1 MSEVDD
7 SFLKEIKDS
16 FLTESEELL
25 TRFEECLL
33 SLEKDEDHS
42 NAYADLKRIA
52 HNFKGSGKAVG
63 FDSLSTFC
71 HAIENLLVCL
81 SSRTIDLN
89 PKIVQLLLNCND
101 ELKSNLIAL
110 RNDNST
116 VLNHSAFVLEIEN
129 TIKNEDSN
137 TLVKPDDETGEQQ
150 KFFQAPVASKNNL
163 VHEPKKVDNFIRVPL
178 SKIDDL
184 LNTFGEQVI
193 YLSALD
199 HYKDNFVKHEEEIQR
214 ILLTLKKLAFD
225 LQHSTMTLRMVNL
238 KSLFSKLDRCVRDAS
253 LGIGKKVEAEFFGSH
268 LELDKTIVDQ
278 ISDPLIH
285 IIRNAVDHGIED
297 DEERAS
303 KQKNESGKVTITAR
317 REGGSFVIEIKD
329 DGKGLDKDKILKKAQ
344 ERGLVRENESLS
356 EKEILELIFENGFST
371 KEQVSEFSGRGVG
384 MNVVKEVV
392 TSLKGTCEIEST
404 LVLIL

>member
-1 MSEVDD
+1 M
-7 SFLKEIKDS
+7 
-16 FLTESEELL
+16 
-25 TRFEECLL
+25 
-33 SLEKDEDHS
+33 
-42 NAYADLKRIA
+42 
-52 HNFKGSGKAVG
+52 
-63 FDSLSTFC
+63 
-71 HAIENLLVCL
+71 
-81 SSRTIDLN
+81 
-89 PKIVQLLLNCND
+89 ND
-101 ELKSNLIAL
+101 ELKLNLIAL
-110 RNDNST
+110 RKDSST
-116 VLNHSAFVLEIEN
+116 VLNHSAFIIEIEN
-129 TIKNEDSN
+129 ALKNEDVDVSLRAEN
-137 TLVKPDDETGEQQ
+137 EGKDLVPQ
-150 KFFQAPVASKNNL
+150 KIFQAPLATKNNL
-163 VHEPKKVDNFIRVPL
+163 VQEPKQVDNFIRVPL

-214 ILLTLKKLAFD
+214 TLLTLRKLAFD

-238 KSLFSKLDRCVRDAS
+238 KSLFSKLDRCIRDAS
-253 LGIGKKVEAEFFGSH
+253 LGIGKKVEAEFVGSH

-297 DEERAS
+297 NNERVQL
-303 KQKNESGKVTITAR
+303 QKNESGKVTITAR

-344 ERGLVRENESLS
+344 ERGLVSENEILT

-392 TSLKGTCEIEST
+392 NSLKGTCEIESHLGKGT
-404 LVLIL
+404 CFKIKLPLSLSLFNGLLIELSSQKFVVPSAQVSEIKNCEDVEIREVLPNQFVFKMRDEIIELCNLPKVLASLKLLMC